1 MDDFLFATPSFLRDM
16 GRAIDFGDTMTQ
28 FNRPESPEAAD
39 LRALKNDWA
48 AIGNDI
54 KQATEALAK

>member
-1 MDDFLFATPSFLRDM
+1 MDDFLFATPGFLKDM

-28 FNRPESPEAAD
+28 YNRSESSEAAD

-48 AIGNDI
+48 VIGNDI
-54 KQATEALAK
+54 KQAAESLVK